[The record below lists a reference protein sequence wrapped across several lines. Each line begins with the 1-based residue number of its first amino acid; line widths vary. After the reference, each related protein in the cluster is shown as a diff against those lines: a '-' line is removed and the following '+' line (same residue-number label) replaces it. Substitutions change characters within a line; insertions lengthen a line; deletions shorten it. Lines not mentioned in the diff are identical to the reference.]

1 MLASSV
7 SAPVVLMQEEEEEE
21 EEEED
26 DHEQLEV
33 RGYAPELS
41 LLDTLVADCW
51 KSTSLLGKRVSLLAS
66 KWRGWLAHVLILK
79 PLFAACGSA

>member
-21 EEEED
+21 EEED

-33 RGYAPELS
+33 RGYAPEPS

-51 KSTSLLGKRVSLLAS
+51 KST
-66 KWRGWLAHVLILK
+66 
-79 PLFAACGSA
+79 